1 MILTRQSNNTYLK
14 VLLDKKFFTINPI
27 AYGFMGFEV
36 RLHIGHKAG
45 EKISYVFDGEC
56 DGIWKSDDRYKSSI
70 SFHFSDYSRF
80 LDPEEACKYI
90 LDNIQVYKYVE
101 KDILDWGDDK
111 TVIRLLGER
120 LSGNY
125 IN

>member
-14 VLLDKKFFTINPI
+14 VLIDKRFFTINPVV
-27 AYGFMGFEV
+27 YGFMGFEV
-36 RLHIGHKAG
+36 RLHINHKAG

-56 DGIWKSDDRYKSSI
+56 DGIWKSDCKYKSSI
-70 SFHFSDYSRF
+70 SFHFRDFNRF
-80 LDPEEACKYI
+80 TDPEKACQYI

-101 KDILDWGDDK
+101 ENILDWGDDK

-120 LSGNY
+120 MSGNY